1 MKWFGNSLLLACAM
15 WSSLQVS
22 VSNAEER
29 LPDVRL
35 LIDVSGSMRQSDPQN
50 LRAPALD
57 LMVQLLPE
65 GSRAG
70 VWVFGQYVN
79 MVVDHGE
86 VNEQWRQ
93 QALQAVEEIS
103 NFGLLTNIPDA
114 LEMATFDIERLGDR
128 YHTSIILLTDGKVEV
143 SESATDNRRAALD
156 LLENVAPGLRDRGVT
171 VHTIALSGE
180 ADWEFLR
187 SLAQVTGGLAE
198 RAESAEQLSAVF
210 LQALD
215 IAAPTEQVPLLGG
228 EFLVDESV
236 EEFTVLVFPDADTE
250 GVTLLDPA
258 GNALQRETVP
268 AGTNWYHHDRFELI
282 TVSDPQDGEWRIV
295 APGSIARV
303 NVISHL
309 SLELDR
315 LPTTMP
321 SGHKP
326 EFGMRLVDSDV
337 VIADQDLLQLLTVS
351 VKIVSADDRKWELT
365 LTGEEADSSG
375 EFRIELPMLAEA
387 GRYELVLH
395 VDGRSFQREVS
406 FVTDVVDPAP
416 ELDSAAAV
424 PAELPKQGMPGWLLP
439 AGVSMVL
446 LLGLLFWVFRR
457 RQQEEW
463 SEDDDDVE
471 DDVEDDVADSEEY
484 FSVDDIEYESGEGFS
499 SQDVADFSDQDEE
512 DLSSPDEEDDSRN

>member
-1 MKWFGNSLLLACAM
+1 MKYFGNSLLLTCLM
-15 WSSLQVS
+15 WSLLQAS
-22 VSNAEER
+22 VVTAEER

-70 VWVFGQYVN
+70 VWVFGQWVN
-79 MVVDHGE
+79 MVVPHGE
-86 VNEQWRQ
+86 VNEQWRE
-93 QALQAVEEIS
+93 QAQLAVKEIT

-114 LEMATFDIERLGDR
+114 LEMATFDIERLGHR

-143 SESATDNRRAALD
+143 SGDTVDNRRAASD
-156 LLENVAPGLRDRGVT
+156 LLQKVAPELRDRGVT
-171 VHTIALSGE
+171 VHTIALSDE

-187 SLAQVTGGLAE
+187 ALAQVTGGLAE
-198 RAESAEQLSAVF
+198 RAESPEQLSAVF

-228 EFLVDESV
+228 EFLVDDSV
-236 EEFTVLVFPDADTE
+236 EEFTVLVFPDADT
-250 GVTLLDPA
+250 GGISLLDPS
-258 GNALQRETVP
+258 GNTQQRDTAP
-268 AGTNWYHHDRFELI
+268 AGTIWYHHERFELI
-282 TVSDPQDGEWRIV
+282 TVSDPEDGEWRIV

-321 SGHKP
+321 SGHSP
-326 EFGMRLVDSDV
+326 EFGLRLVDSDE
-337 VIADQDLLQLLTVS
+337 VISDPDLLELLTVS
-351 VKIVSADDRKWELT
+351 VRIVRSDDRKWELT
-365 LTGEEADSSG
+365 LTGEDADSSG
-375 EFRIELPMLAEA
+375 EFRIKLPMLAEA

-406 FVTDVVDPAP
+406 IVTDVVDPVP
-416 ELDSAAAV
+416 EIDLMAAV
-424 PAELPKQGMPGWLLP
+424 PAELPGEGMPGWLLP
-439 AGVSMVL
+439 AGVSIAL
-446 LLGLLFWVFRR
+446 LLGLLFWVFRK
-457 RQQEEW
+457 RQQEDDYYE
-463 SEDDDDVE
+463 EDFDEADDYPE
-471 DDVEDDVADSEEY
+471 DAAELEPE
-484 FSVDDIEYESGEGFS
+484 EGFS
-499 SQDVADFSDQDEE
+499 SQD
-512 DLSSPDEEDDSRN
+512 EDDELR

>member
-1 MKWFGNSLLLACAM
+1 MKWIGKTLLLTCAM
-15 WSSLQVS
+15 WSLLQVS
-22 VSNAEER
+22 ASNAEER

-70 VWVFGQYVN
+70 VWVFGQWVN

-86 VNEQWRQ
+86 VNEQWRE
-93 QALQAVEEIS
+93 QALLAVDEIS

-114 LEMATFDIERLGDR
+114 LEMATFDIERLGHR

-143 SESATDNRRAALD
+143 SGDTVDNRRAASD
-156 LLENVAPGLRDRGVT
+156 LLLKVAPELRDRGVT
-171 VHTIALSGE
+171 VHTIALSDE

-198 RAESAEQLSAVF
+198 RAESPERLSAVF

-228 EFLVDESV
+228 EFLVDDSV

-250 GVTLLDPA
+250 GISLLDPA
-258 GNALQRETVP
+258 GNALQRDDTP
-268 AGTNWYHHDRFELI
+268 AGTNWYHHQRFELI
-282 TVSDPQDGEWRIV
+282 TVSDPQVGEWRIV

-321 SGHKP
+321 SGHSP
-326 EFGMRLVDSDV
+326 EFGMRLVDSSE
-337 VIADQDLLQLLTVS
+337 VITDPDLLELLTVS
-351 VKIVSADDRKWELT
+351 VRIIRADDQKWELT
-365 LTGEEADSSG
+365 LTGEDADSSG
-375 EFRIELPMLAEA
+375 EFRIQLPMLAEA

-406 FVTDVVDPAP
+406 IVTDVVDPVP
-416 ELDSAAAV
+416 DVPSPAAV

-439 AGVSMVL
+439 AGVSLVL
-446 LLGLLFWVFRR
+446 LLGLLAWVFRR
-457 RQQEEW
+457 RQQDEW
-463 SEDDDDVE
+463 QEDDDEDYGE
-471 DDVEDDVADSEEY
+471 DDDYPE
-484 FSVDDIEYESGEGFS
+484 DDIELEPEDGFS
-499 SQDVADFSDQDEE
+499 SQDEDEDE
-512 DLSSPDEEDDSRN
+512 DLR